1 MSNEF
6 NLKDEFIERNEI
18 SDFLREN
25 RMNSELLNIVV
36 KHRGE
41 TRLTDRDMT
50 RIFNNAY
57 RICTIATHRNGTM
70 TYFRQFIKRLQN
82 TKMDIESVSLVAW
95 CLLRLHNGLIPVS
108 DDIVSWLYDRCR
120 QLHVY
125 SYCMNFVRNY
135 AGDFDKPINFS
146 GRAIVFKTDSDM
158 PDVEEEFMKNHSLF
172 LESIQ
177 QILRNNQELRQ
188 AMAQME
194 EKHAKEMEEWR
205 SRCLALKEIN
215 GKNTIVLEMKEKQI
229 RALKHDL
236 EEQAFNP
243 RTIIREVEKK
253 VPVETPKSKVFSPE
267 SLVKYAITLPKDEDA
282 NFLAT
287 VMRDICFRERFV
299 DDDVFKLIESIQTE
313 RDEAR
318 EKMKKKQEQKP
329 SITYN
334 INSVGQLNPAAEKVE
349 NNYERPSVGS
359 QFDDILTTKPEVGE
373 EPTYPDLF
381 KKTTSF
387 LKKLTEDLYNSDDER
402 RNEESN

>member
-146 GRAIVFKTDSDM
+146 GRAIVIKTDSDM

-194 EKHAKEMEEWR
+194 EKHAKELEEWR
-205 SRCLALKEIN
+205 TKEQTLRIRIETYNKALREQQEYIR
-215 GKNTIVLEMKEKQI
+215 VLE
-229 RALKHDL
+229 HDL
-236 EEQAFNP
+236 KEQAFNP

-282 NFLAT
+282 DFLAT

-334 INSVGQLNPAAEKVE
+334 INSVGQLNPVAEKVE
-349 NNYERPSVGS
+349 NNYERLSVGS
-359 QFDDILTTKPEVGE
+359 QFDDILTTKAEVGE
-373 EPTYPDLF
+373 ELPYSEII
-381 KKTTSF
+381 KKTSS
-387 LKKLTEDLYNSDDER
+387 LIKKLTDLDISDDER

>member
-6 NLKDEFIERNEI
+6 NLKDEFIERNDI

-25 RMNSELLNIVV
+25 RMNSELLYIVV

-41 TRLTDRDMT
+41 ARLTDREMT
-50 RIFNNAY
+50 RIFNYAY
-57 RICTIATHRNGTM
+57 SICTIATHRNGTINHYKSLIDRIQR
-70 TYFRQFIKRLQN
+70 TRN
-82 TKMDIESVSLVAW
+82 DVESVSLVAW
-95 CLLRLHNGLIPVS
+95 CLLRLHNGLIPMS
-108 DDIVSWLYDRCR
+108 EDIVRDLFDRSRKLYVFDRC
-120 QLHVY
+120 Q
-125 SYCMNFVRNY
+125 NFVRNY

-146 GRAIVFKTDSDM
+146 GRAIIIKTDSDM

-177 QILRNNQELRQ
+177 QILRNNKELRL

-194 EKHAKEMEEWR
+194 EKHAKEMVEWR
-205 SRCLALKEIN
+205 TKEQTLQSLNDNYIMKLKEREN
-215 GKNTIVLEMKEKQI
+215 YI
-229 RALKHDL
+229 RALEKR
-236 EEQAFNP
+236 ASCP
-243 RTIIREVEKK
+243 RTIIREVEKQ

-299 DDDVFKLIESIQTE
+299 DDDVFKQIESIQTE
-313 RDEAR
+313 REKAR

-334 INSVGQLNPAAEKVE
+334 INSVGQLNPAAVTVE

-359 QFDDILTTKPEVGE
+359 QFDDILTTKLEVGE
-373 EPTYPDLF
+373 ERPYSDIF
-381 KKTTSF
+381 FQKTTSL
-387 LKKLTEDLYNSDDER
+387 LKKLTQDLYNSDDER

>member
-1 MSNEF
+1 
-6 NLKDEFIERNEI
+6 
-18 SDFLREN
+18 
-25 RMNSELLNIVV
+25 
-36 KHRGE
+36 
-41 TRLTDRDMT
+41 
-50 RIFNNAY
+50 
-57 RICTIATHRNGTM
+57 
-70 TYFRQFIKRLQN
+70 
-82 TKMDIESVSLVAW
+82 
-95 CLLRLHNGLIPVS
+95 
-108 DDIVSWLYDRCR
+108 
-120 QLHVY
+120 
-125 SYCMNFVRNY
+125 
-135 AGDFDKPINFS
+135 
-146 GRAIVFKTDSDM
+146 M

-177 QILRNNQELRQ
+177 QILRNNQELRL

-194 EKHAKEMEEWR
+194 EKHAKELEEWR
-205 SRCLALKEIN
+205 TKEQTLRIRIETYNKALREQQEYIR
-215 GKNTIVLEMKEKQI
+215 VLE
-229 RALKHDL
+229 HDL
-236 EEQAFNP
+236 KEQAFNP

-334 INSVGQLNPAAEKVE
+334 INSVGQLNPVAEKVE
-349 NNYERPSVGS
+349 NNYERLSVGS
-359 QFDDILTTKPEVGE
+359 QFDDILTTKAEVGE
-373 EPTYPDLF
+373 ELPYSEII
-381 KKTTSF
+381 KKTSS
-387 LKKLTEDLYNSDDER
+387 LIKKLTDLDISDDER

>member
-6 NLKDEFIERNEI
+6 NLKDEFIERNDI

-36 KHRGE
+36 KHRSE
-41 TRLTDRDMT
+41 TRLTDREMT

-57 RICTIATHRNGTM
+57 RICTIATHRNGTIDHYKSLIDRIQR
-70 TYFRQFIKRLQN
+70 TRN
-82 TKMDIESVSLVAW
+82 DVESVSLLAW
-95 CLLRLHNGLIPVS
+95 CLLRLHNGLIPMS
-108 DDIVSWLYDRCR
+108 EDIVSDLLDRCR
-120 QLHVY
+120 KLYVFGHCQ
-125 SYCMNFVRNY
+125 NFVRNY

-146 GRAIVFKTDSDM
+146 GRAIVIKTDSDM

-177 QILRNNQELRQ
+177 QILRNNQELRL
-188 AMAQME
+188 AMAQMKQ
-194 EKHAKEMEEWR
+194 KHAKEMEEWR
-205 SRCLALKEIN
+205 TKEQSLRIIIESYRN
-215 GKNTIVLEMKEKQI
+215 SLREDQEHI

-334 INSVGQLNPAAEKVE
+334 INSVGQLNPVAEKVE
-349 NNYERPSVGS
+349 NNYERLSVGS
-359 QFDDILTTKPEVGE
+359 QFDDILTTKAEVGE
-373 EPTYPDLF
+373 ELPYLEII
-381 KKTTSF
+381 KKTSS
-387 LKKLTEDLYNSDDER
+387 LIKKLTDLDISDDER